1 MINAKSREGLLSS
14 FRILDLTDELGFL
27 CGKILGDLGADV
39 VKVERPGGDP
49 ARLIGPFYQDQI
61 HPEKSLCWFAFN
73 NNKRGITLNLERPR
87 GRDIFAELVARADF

>member
-39 VKVERPGGDP
+39 VKVDRPGGDP

-61 HPEKSLCWFAFN
+61 HPEKSLCWFALTN
-73 NNKRGITLNLERPR
+73 TKRGITWKLDRPR
-87 GRDIFAELVARADF
+87 VRATFAELVAQP